1 MIADAEQIV
10 ASYPLKMANQGAQR
24 RIAIAPSQSH
34 RPQHTGPTRSLIT
47 LPTLDLGEP
56 KRPLVLQGQWHH
68 LSILDIHRLVR
79 DEVEFIPSTERFG
92 TERERHLKV
101 VASGLRDVVVV
112 VVGGVNG
119 WCVCSVWV
127 SLDEVGDQD
136 ARAFEPPV
144 TDVESLW

>member
-1 MIADAEQIV
+1 MEYRQDSPRCSGV
-10 ASYPLKMANQGAQR
+10 
-24 RIAIAPSQSH
+24 
-34 RPQHTGPTRSLIT
+34 TIT
-47 LPTLDLGEP
+47 LPAVDLGEP
-56 KRPLVLQGQWHH
+56 ERSFMFQRERYDLA
-68 LSILDIHRLVR
+68 ILDVHRLVR

>member
-1 MIADAEQIV
+1 MIADAEQIA
-10 ASYPLKMANQGAQR
+10 ASYPLKMANQGVQR

-79 DEVEFIPSTERFG
+79 DEVELVPPTERFG
-92 TERERHLKV
+92 TEGERHLKV
-101 VASGLRDVVVV
+101 VPCRLRDVVLVR
-112 VVGGVNG
+112 GVSG
-119 WCVCSVWV
+119 DRMWV
-127 SLDEVGDQD
+127 SLDEVGDED
-136 ARAFEPPV
+136 A
-144 TDVESLW
+144 

>member
-10 ASYPLKMANQGAQR
+10 ASYPLKMANQGVQR

-68 LSILDIHRLVR
+68 LSILDVHRLVR
-79 DEVEFIPSTERFG
+79 DEVELVPPTERFG
-92 TERERHLKV
+92 TEGERHLKV
-101 VASGLRDVVVV
+101 VSCRLRDVVLVR
-112 VVGGVNG
+112 GVSG
-119 WCVCSVWV
+119 DRMWV
-127 SLDEVGDQD
+127 SLDEVGDED
-136 ARAFEPPV
+136 A
-144 TDVESLW
+144 

>member
-10 ASYPLKMANQGAQR
+10 ASYPLKMANQGVQR

-68 LSILDIHRLVR
+68 LSILDVHRLVR
-79 DEVEFIPSTERFG
+79 DEVELVPPTERFG
-92 TERERHLKV
+92 TEGERHLKV
-101 VASGLRDVVVV
+101 VSCRLRDVVLVR
-112 VVGGVNG
+112 GVSG
-119 WCVCSVWV
+119 DRMWV
-127 SLDEVGDQD
+127 SLDEVGDED
-136 ARAFEPPV
+136 ARAFEPPIAN
-144 TDVESLW
+144 VEALERARE